1 MENNLNIVKSEF
13 KELPNNIEAEQSVI
27 GSILVTNEIFDEIS
41 TIISSINFYDPMHQ
55 KIYNAIES
63 LIYKGMLANPITL
76 KNYFEDEKDDLDVP
90 EYLVKITKFST
101 SIRQAI
107 EYSKIIYDMFV
118 RRELIKISEQTIDN
132 AKITDLD
139 SSGQNIIENSER
151 LLFDLAEKGSFN
163 SSLIKFD
170 DAMKQ
175 TIEMASA
182 AYKNEGGIVGVPTG
196 LRDLDDKLGGLHQS
210 DLIIIAGRPSMG
222 KTSLAT
228 NIAFNAAKHIQD
240 NQKKSSVAFFSLEM
254 SSEQLSTR
262 ILSEQA
268 RIGSNDIRRGRISDE
283 QFDQFLET
291 SKNIAE
297 LPLFIDETPAISI
310 AAMSNRARRI
320 KRLHGLDMI
329 VVDYIQLMRGT
340 TYNKDGRV
348 QEISQITQ
356 GLKAI
361 AKELGVPVVALSQL
375 SRQVEQRD
383 DHKPQLADLRE
394 SGSIEQD
401 ADVVMFVYREGYYLQ
416 RKEPREATVEHAEWQ
431 AKMNEVAHLAEI
443 IIGKQR
449 HGPIGKVTLEFEKD
463 LQNLKILKLIKFK
476 YKTLMLTS
484 LYENTI
490 LKNPKFIILILFIT
504 LISFGYYSKD
514 FRLDASSETLLIEDD
529 PDLEYLREI
538 TNRYGSKEFLV
549 LTYTPNEG
557 MISNT
562 SINNLLSLKYKIQ
575 SLDWVHSVITLLDIP
590 LLNNTDAPLQERLKG
605 FKTLKDEDVDKN
617 RGFKEILESPVFRNF
632 VISESGKTSGI
643 IVNIK
648 QNPILEDIENRS
660 KKEIDEHRDKIKKQ
674 NHKNILEIRD
684 VIKSYDDVGKI
695 YLGGI
700 PMIADD
706 MMTFIKSDIIVFGL
720 GVLLFIIATLWF
732 VFKK

>member
-1 MENNLNIVKSEF
+1 MENNLSIVRDKF
-13 KELPNNIEAEQSVI
+13 KEHPNNIEAEQSVI

-63 LIYKGMLANPITL
+63 LIFKGMLANPITL
-76 KNYFEDEKDDLDVP
+76 KNYFEDEKDDLNIP

-118 RRELIKISEQTIDN
+118 RRELIKISEQTIDS
-132 AKITDLD
+132 AKINDLD
-139 SSGQNIIENSER
+139 TNGQTIIENSER

-240 NQKKSSVAFFSLEM
+240 SGKKSCIAFFSLEM

-268 RIGSNDIRRGRISDE
+268 RISSNDIRRGRISDE

-320 KRLHGLDMI
+320 KRLHGLDMV

-361 AKELGVPVVALSQL
+361 AKELGVPVLALSQL

-383 DHKPQLADLRE
+383 NHQPQLADLRE

-401 ADVVMFVYREGYYLQ
+401 ADVVMFVYREGYYLE
-416 RKEPREATVEHAEWQ
+416 RLKPREATVEHAEWQ

-449 HGPIGKVTLEFEKD
+449 HGPIGKITLEFEERFT
-463 LQNLKILKLIKFK
+463 KFK
-476 YKTLMLTS
+476 DTQ
-484 LYENTI
+484 
-490 LKNPKFIILILFIT
+490 
-504 LISFGYYSKD
+504 
-514 FRLDASSETLLIEDD
+514 
-529 PDLEYLREI
+529 
-538 TNRYGSKEFLV
+538 
-549 LTYTPNEG
+549 
-557 MISNT
+557 
-562 SINNLLSLKYKIQ
+562 IN
-575 SLDWVHSVITLLDIP
+575 
-590 LLNNTDAPLQERLKG
+590 
-605 FKTLKDEDVDKN
+605 
-617 RGFKEILESPVFRNF
+617 
-632 VISESGKTSGI
+632 
-643 IVNIK
+643 
-648 QNPILEDIENRS
+648 
-660 KKEIDEHRDKIKKQ
+660 
-674 NHKNILEIRD
+674 
-684 VIKSYDDVGKI
+684 
-695 YLGGI
+695 
-700 PMIADD
+700 
-706 MMTFIKSDIIVFGL
+706 
-720 GVLLFIIATLWF
+720 
-732 VFKK
+732 

>member
-1 MENNLNIVKSEF
+1 MENNLSIVKDQF

-27 GSILVTNEIFDEIS
+27 GSILVSNDIFDEIS

-55 KIYNAIES
+55 KIYEAIES
-63 LIYKGMLANPITL
+63 LVYKGMLANPITL
-76 KNYFEDEKDDLDVP
+76 KNYFEDEKDDLNVP

-101 SIRQAI
+101 TVRQAI

-118 RRELIKISEQTIDN
+118 RRELIKISEQTIDS
-132 AKITDLD
+132 AKLNELD
-139 SSGQNIIENSER
+139 TNGQTIIENSER

-163 SSLIKFD
+163 SSLVKFD
-170 DAMKQ
+170 EAMKQ

-182 AYKNEGGIVGVPTG
+182 AYKNEEGIVGVPTG

-228 NIAFNAAKHIQD
+228 NIAFNAAQKLQESG
-240 NQKKSSVAFFSLEM
+240 KKSSIAFFSLEM

-262 ILSEQA
+262 IISEQA
-268 RIGSNDIRRGRISDE
+268 RISSNDIRRGRISDE
-283 QFDQFLET
+283 QFDKFLET

-297 LPLFIDETPAISI
+297 LPLYIDETPAISI

-320 KRLHGLDMI
+320 KRLFGLDMI

-431 AKMNEVAHLAEI
+431 AKMNEVAHLAQI

-449 HGPIGKVTLEFEKD
+449 HGPIGNVTLEFEERFT
-463 LQNLKILKLIKFK
+463 KFK
-476 YKTLMLTS
+476 DTQ
-484 LYENTI
+484 
-490 LKNPKFIILILFIT
+490 
-504 LISFGYYSKD
+504 
-514 FRLDASSETLLIEDD
+514 
-529 PDLEYLREI
+529 
-538 TNRYGSKEFLV
+538 
-549 LTYTPNEG
+549 
-557 MISNT
+557 
-562 SINNLLSLKYKIQ
+562 IN
-575 SLDWVHSVITLLDIP
+575 
-590 LLNNTDAPLQERLKG
+590 
-605 FKTLKDEDVDKN
+605 
-617 RGFKEILESPVFRNF
+617 
-632 VISESGKTSGI
+632 
-643 IVNIK
+643 
-648 QNPILEDIENRS
+648 
-660 KKEIDEHRDKIKKQ
+660 
-674 NHKNILEIRD
+674 
-684 VIKSYDDVGKI
+684 
-695 YLGGI
+695 
-700 PMIADD
+700 
-706 MMTFIKSDIIVFGL
+706 
-720 GVLLFIIATLWF
+720 
-732 VFKK
+732 